1 MPESETTSHAPE
13 YTATVTELPVRLV
26 RCACEACGAHINA
39 VWSFRVGGSCP
50 TCGSFRL
57 VPVAGAAVMTGAEL
71 VA

>member
-1 MPESETTSHAPE
+1 
-13 YTATVTELPVRLV
+13 VRLV